1 MVYISL
7 KQRLPWNGRVVGPY
21 VIYPPNVQSRGPKPY
36 LGNLRLLVSLHS
48 YDSAGENH
56 DHSLKLIHRCKTT
69 HWILGA
75 EWQLDSKCPGS
86 FRWLRIGIL
95 FPMEVAHTPI
105 GVIFEIPITTRE
117 RKALWEILAHFIGVD
132 FKLIVI
138 VDIKIFASG
147 LTWFYYGL
155 AYRAYYLGIPQSP
168 IWAVL
173 LG

>member
-1 MVYISL
+1 
-7 KQRLPWNGRVVGPY
+7 
-21 VIYPPNVQSRGPKPY
+21 
-36 LGNLRLLVSLHS
+36 
-48 YDSAGENH
+48 
-56 DHSLKLIHRCKTT
+56 
-69 HWILGA
+69 
-75 EWQLDSKCPGS
+75 
-86 FRWLRIGIL
+86 
-95 FPMEVAHTPI
+95 MEVAHTPI